1 MKRNTKEK
9 IIFTIWAVLSFVM
22 WLLFFIMFMWTYE
35 EQLQCTP
42 SQEHQEVMSWINEI
56 LQKLD

>member
-1 MKRNTKEK
+1 MKLEDILLYI
-9 IIFTIWAVLSFVM
+9 IIFIWWAMFCYM
-22 WLLFFIMFMWTYE
+22 LFMSVNIET
-35 EQLQCTP
+35 QCTP